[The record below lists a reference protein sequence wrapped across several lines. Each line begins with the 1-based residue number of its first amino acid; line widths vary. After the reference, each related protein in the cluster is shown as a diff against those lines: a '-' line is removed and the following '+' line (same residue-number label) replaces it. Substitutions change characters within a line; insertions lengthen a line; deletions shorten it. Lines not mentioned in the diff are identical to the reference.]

1 MHVSNF
7 HTFCCGFNNDA
18 LWKLRARCKVAS
30 AGVASVHTLVFFFTA
45 DTKELYCS
53 TSVQPLRL
61 QLSCQDLKTV
71 CILIGG
77 GGNPKQ
83 THGEFMCVFI
93 KHFEATGERRHA
105 SVDTTAVFS
114 ASAGGGTLPCTYG
127 LKLDC
132 KLRSFSSAGA
142 KVWEISSVQLEQN

>member
-7 HTFCCGFNNDA
+7 HTFWCGFDNDV
-18 LWKLRARCKVAS
+18 RAR
-30 AGVASVHTLVFFFTA
+30 GVTSVHTLVFFFTA

-61 QLSCQDLKTV
+61 RLSCQDLQTV

-77 GGNPKQ
+77 GGRGEGADPKQ

-93 KHFEATGERRHA
+93 KRFEATGERRHA

-142 KVWEISSVQLEQN
+142 KVWEICSVQLEQN